1 MNNWISPE
9 DLTHDEQQPHNDSK
23 HYLKSHSQPLTNL
36 KELGNFNSFTLES
49 TPPRENLS
57 SARSEK
63 LKEIVANKCSDP
75 WDITSI
81 ISCFLGI
88 LLSIASTA
96 LITCWPQHYPLRNP
110 SYWYETAILIS
121 VSWNF
126 VAAAFLTGVSH
137 FCVVCLG
144 KSSLK
149 PFSVVYVVGS
159 IAIFSYFSLS
169 WYLWVHVAE
178 FEYPIPY
185 QGMLCGIV
193 GWHLMLVVLWFQYP
207 KQWRLNKR
215 VKLRVLLGI
224 AIGVQATMVNF
235 MYNGIEKAFEM
246 MPHHYQWLLVFV
258 LVAVREFNAMMTP
271 YLGKKII
278 GTKKDLA
285 FEAIGIHYSAIRH
298 IMFLSVNLGS
308 KTTEF
313 TTYLMLGI
321 DFSINISF
329 ALLSLWYNKN
339 SKTEEKKADIVLSLI
354 INEAAE
360 FLMPIAYLICL
371 LMAYYGPNAEMLGN
385 IKFGGW
391 NFSAI
396 TNIETNLYF
405 LFILFF
411 ADFGST
417 VISAVLLK
425 VYGKMNIF
433 KMYIQMQ
440 RELGFLFA
448 IEQGYIVCEVSNI

>member
-9 DLTHDEQQPHNDSK
+9 DLAQDEQQPHKGSNG
-23 HYLKSHSQPLTNL
+23 YLESNTQSLANL
-36 KELGNFNSFTLES
+36 KEKGDFNGFTLES
-49 TPPRENLS
+49 RPPSETLS
-57 SARSEK
+57 SGRSAK

-75 WDITSI
+75 LDITSM

-96 LITCWPQHYPLRNP
+96 IITCWPQHYPLRNP
-110 SYWYETAILIS
+110 SYWYEAAILIS

-144 KSSLK
+144 KTSLK
-149 PFSVVYVVGS
+149 PFSVVYVIGS
-159 IAIFSYFSLS
+159 LAIFSYFSLS
-169 WYLWVHVAE
+169 WYTWVHVAQ

-207 KQWRLNKR
+207 KQWRSDKR
-215 VKLRVLLGI
+215 VKMRVLFGI
-224 AIGVQATMVNF
+224 AIGVQATLVNF

-246 MPHHYQWLLVFV
+246 MPYQNQWLLVFV
-258 LVAVREFNAMMTP
+258 LVGVREFNAMMTP

-285 FEAIGIHYSAIRH
+285 FEAIGTHYSAIRH

-308 KTTEF
+308 KTTEL

-321 DFSINISF
+321 DFAINISF
-329 ALLSLWYNKN
+329 ALVALWYNKN
-339 SKTEEKKADIVLSLI
+339 SKNEEKKADIVLSLI

-385 IKFGGW
+385 IKFSGW

-396 TNIETNLYF
+396 TNIDTNLYF

-417 VISAVLLK
+417 IISAVLLK
-425 VYGKMNIF
+425 VFGKMNIF

-448 IEQGYIVCEVSNI
+448 IEQGYIVCEVSNP